1 MGHGVG
7 SAGSFTAGS
16 LLCAI
21 LTAGM
26 VSGLVPAGAPSGHC
40 REPGQGDGAH
50 AREVG
55 RIHGHDSAYHPFAP
69 LLRGV
74 PADAR
79 TEGDRVGTW
88 DHPAGRSRS
97 RSRERKRAIRLYRS
111 AIRIIRNS
119 YVTGPPKRE
128 IYEGALHNVGFTLLP
143 ECDSLVGSMED
154 CSGRGQDCFL
164 DALLHVS
171 SICSYGPQYLVK
183 SGLSCLLRELGPH
196 CQLMDA
202 DMLRELE
209 VSTSGIFGGI
219 GMVVAPRDGQYR
231 VVSALAGSP
240 AQEAGIRPGDRI
252 LAIDNAPIEGKSLI
266 EVLGKVRGE
275 SGSRIHLTVKDRIS
289 GEVRSVTLVRRRIQ
303 IPPVRARMLDPGTG
317 YLRIVNFQQSTAREV
332 RQALGTVMPKGPA
345 QLKGL
350 IIDLRNNPGGL
361 FDQAIDV
368 ADILLSSGRI
378 TLLRSQDRRFNRTF
392 NASGR
397 GLVPGLPV
405 VVLINRGTASAAEI
419 LAGALQGKPRVLI
432 MGQRSFGKASVQA
445 VYHLRD
451 GLALRITTAHYFT
464 AEGHDINRRGIHPDQ
479 VLREPD
485 ETDITTGQT
494 YSTLDDSVRIDPE
507 VHAAL
512 EYLGLR

>member
-1 MGHGVG
+1 
-7 SAGSFTAGS
+7 
-16 LLCAI
+16 
-21 LTAGM
+21 
-26 VSGLVPAGAPSGHC
+26 
-40 REPGQGDGAH
+40 
-50 AREVG
+50 
-55 RIHGHDSAYHPFAP
+55 
-69 LLRGV
+69 
-74 PADAR
+74 
-79 TEGDRVGTW
+79 
-88 DHPAGRSRS
+88 
-97 RSRERKRAIRLYRS
+97 
-111 AIRIIRNS
+111 
-119 YVTGPPKRE
+119 
-128 IYEGALHNVGFTLLP
+128 
-143 ECDSLVGSMED
+143 
-154 CSGRGQDCFL
+154 
-164 DALLHVS
+164 
-171 SICSYGPQYLVK
+171 
-183 SGLSCLLRELGPH
+183 
-196 CQLMDA
+196 
-202 DMLRELE
+202 
-209 VSTSGIFGGI
+209 
-219 GMVVAPRDGQYR
+219 
-231 VVSALAGSP
+231 
-240 AQEAGIRPGDRI
+240 
-252 LAIDNAPIEGKSLI
+252 
-266 EVLGKVRGE
+266 
-275 SGSRIHLTVKDRIS
+275 VKDRIS

-303 IPPVRARMLDPGTG
+303 IPPVRARMLDSGTG

-419 LAGALQGKPRVLI
+419 LAGALQGKPGVLI

-485 ETDITTGQT
+485 ETDINTGQT